1 MYIFVLQVFGTQF
14 NFCVHT
20 HLKTVDDFHGTYDRE
35 YGNQNMNTNST
46 DDQTDEDENLIL
58 RSFTDDPDIP
68 LRQIKV
74 KNTSTCE
81 LELHDLKRTV

>member
-1 MYIFVLQVFGTQF
+1 M
-14 NFCVHT
+14 
-20 HLKTVDDFHGTYDRE
+20 KTVNDFHGTYDRE
-35 YGNQNMNTNST
+35 YGVQNMNTNST

-74 KNTSTCE
+74 NTLAHMCQ
-81 LELHDLKRTV
+81 KAWF